1 MESNQIKLTQI
12 KSNNSKG
19 ACNKLQVICKLSKTS
34 IPTAKAVCLNIKN
47 NNTAYISNE
56 YLNHAIFNNLK
67 LSESYKIDLLTLVYY
82 GATLAVGEDN
92 EIKLTINP
100 HKEDMPTYIIA
111 LKNGIE
117 IILYDNDAQVKKY
130 FNILKSYK
138 NRIRTIPHINHTRD
152 FFITL
157 EDMNTYPPYAKKL
170 NDFNHHIGYNPATK
184 TTAIKTW

>member
-12 KSNNSKG
+12 KSNNNKG
-19 ACNKLQVICKLSKTS
+19 ACNKLQVICKLSNTS
-34 IPTAKAVCLNIKN
+34 ISTAKAVCLNIKN

-100 HKEDMPTYIIA
+100 HEKDMPTYIIA

-138 NRIRTIPHINHTRD
+138 NSIRTIEYINHTRD
-152 FFITL
+152 FYITL

-170 NDFNHHIGYNPATK
+170 NDFKHHIGYNPGTK

>member
-1 MESNQIKLTQI
+1 MKLTQV
-12 KSNNSKG
+12 KTNNHKG
-19 ACNKLQVICKLSKTS
+19 INNRLEVVCKLSNTS
-34 IPTAKAVCLNIKN
+34 ISTSKAVCLNVKN

-67 LSESYKIDLLTLVYY
+67 LSESFKIDLLTLVYQ

-100 HKEDMPTYIIA
+100 HDEDMPTYIIA

-117 IILYDNDAQVKKY
+117 IILYDTDAQVKKY

-138 NRIRTIPHINHTRD
+138 TSIHTIEYINHTRD
-152 FFITL
+152 FFVTL
-157 EDMNTYPPYAKKL
+157 EDIKVYPPYAKKL
-170 NDFNHHIGYNPATK
+170 NDFKHHIGYNPATK
-184 TTAIKTW
+184 TTAIKIW